1 MTVTYK
7 LYKTFGPVGSVA
19 GIILFAAGFILV
31 WFSLSAFVLI
41 ILGAFIGFS
50 YSSTEID
57 FEQKKIRYSDVLFG
71 IIRIGKWINVEPEMK
86 IGILKSRKT
95 WVTYSLGNRTLE
107 SPVEDYRLE
116 LFKSSG
122 IKIMLIK
129 KVGSSGAAGKDQEE
143 ICEKLQISKL

>member
-1 MTVTYK
+1 MIATYK
-7 LYKTFGPVGSVA
+7 LYKTFGPVGSIA

-31 WFSLSAFVLI
+31 WFSLSSIVLI
-41 ILGAFIGFS
+41 ILGAFMGFS

-57 FEQKKIRYSDVLFG
+57 FEQKKARYSDNIFG
-71 IIRIGKWINVEPEMK
+71 IIRIGKWINIKPEMK

-95 WVTYSLGNRTLE
+95 WETYSAGNRKLE

-116 LFKSSG
+116 LFKGSG

-129 KVGSSGAAGKDQEE
+129 KVDSREEAIKDQEE
-143 ICEKLQISKL
+143 ICDKLQVSKL